1 MIALLSQLLAA
12 LVQALPRV
20 FVLGAPILLTIIAIA
35 ALLDVKIPGTVNSD
49 AGMSRILNKRP

>member
-12 LVQALPRV
+12 LVQVLPRM

-35 ALLDVKIPGTVNSD
+35 ALLDVKIPGTVNRD
-49 AGMSRILNKRP
+49 AGTVRIFNERL